1 MFKCRVSG
9 KVIIATSEDQDMKRI
24 VMKHKSRLKKGRI
37 LIENELTWKE
47 RKVQE
52 TIYKWVK
59 EGM

>member
-1 MFKCRVSG
+1 
-9 KVIIATSEDQDMKRI
+9 MKR
-24 VMKHKSRLKKGRI
+24 VVVKHKSRLKKGRI